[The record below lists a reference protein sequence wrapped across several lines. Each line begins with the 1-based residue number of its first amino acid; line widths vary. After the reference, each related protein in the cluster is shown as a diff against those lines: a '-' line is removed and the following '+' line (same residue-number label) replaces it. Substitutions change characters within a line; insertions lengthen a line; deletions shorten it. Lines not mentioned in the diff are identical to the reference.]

1 MSQEVVRVQKAAHHW
16 TYVQC
21 ALMKFQASACP
32 ATFLAMELMVGP
44 TSIRRIFSGSKVYS
58 RYLRD
63 KEGASLCKKI
73 VAGIHLIRGASTQTR
88 VVVHAR
94 QWRKNNPRLC
104 VSPVEQPDLLGAG
117 QSLAE
122 LVPLRGVGGAL
133 KLVPGK
139 VPLFPPAGGQGLAVD
154 HRAQD
159 GGDAEPRT
167 RRHTHTRVISPS
179 IPSLKAKFLSS

>member
-1 MSQEVVRVQKAAHHW
+1 MSQEVVRVQKATHHW

-21 ALMKFQASACP
+21 ALTKFQASACP

-88 VVVHAR
+88 VVVHA
-94 QWRKNNPRLC
+94 
-104 VSPVEQPDLLGAG
+104 VS
-117 QSLAE
+117 
-122 LVPLRGVGGAL
+122 GG
-133 KLVPGK
+133 KT
-139 VPLFPPAGGQGLAVD
+139 
-154 HRAQD
+154 
-159 GGDAEPRT
+159 T
-167 RRHTHTRVISPS
+167 RDCAFH
-179 IPSLKAKFLSS
+179 LLSSQIFLVQARAWPSWSLSAVSVEL